1 MVRSMQIG
9 ILVFAML
16 GCVRFSKFILSILIT
31 FTFKPEHQNYLTK
44 GPSSSTNY
52 TTMEKPKVTKA
63 KVVRWSRKRTTTPQR
78 NKPGAEVAPKWKWMS
93 AEFFMENLRQVKL
106 KMVIEDV
113 RTKLKLAEM
122 RTNRQPLMARKQF
135 AASSLKHDR
144 LDRLR
149 RQVRLKQTELLE
161 TGEQT
166 KKDVK
171 LCNNLKMLLTN
182 TKKQF
187 TRTKRTVKRRVLRL
201 NKVNQ
206 PETDCS
212 TLFAVFHDVIV
223 ETPTTN
229 EADRLQTE
237 VISLVETPESLKAES
252 LQSGSKTIQDEEL
265 FEQEEAKQN
274 LDHPLSHYYIK
285 GSHNTYL
292 LGNQLTSASTID
304 GYRRAVANKC
314 KCLELDLHD
323 GPNGEPVIYHGW
335 TLTSRIVARE
345 VLEDGIKPNFNQ
357 DDLPLILVMD
367 DHIKSIEQRQVFI
380 KHLHDI
386 LGHFIYVGNTEEM
399 ACLPSPNQLRGKII
413 IHAPRAKWGDLANIC
428 QAVPFPPRALDKNPE
443 IGKWF
448 EASSLS
454 EHQLNRLL
462 KSSTIDKLMGNGR
475 IAEMS
480 QKRKM
485 REITANRLIRYYPGG
500 QRQLSGNFNPIP
512 GMNAGCQIAAMNIQT
527 KCSDLAIYESR
538 FIHAGNCGYAL
549 KPEFL
554 LDQTAPRI
562 SPKRIVIKVISGRN
576 LPQTGKRIHTYVN
589 IRVQG
594 EKEDKTEKATRKV
607 NDDGRNPKWEEE
619 LRFDVRVPELGFLLF
634 QVKRSQY
641 FGLKRACI
649 ASYAVPVVNLVNG
662 PCSIPLHDENLVPLD
677 KTYLLIQVTISDSSS
692 A

>member
-1 MVRSMQIG
+1 MQMPRIG
-9 ILVFAML
+9 
-16 GCVRFSKFILSILIT
+16 
-31 FTFKPEHQNYLTK
+31 
-44 GPSSSTNY
+44 
-52 TTMEKPKVTKA
+52 
-63 KVVRWSRKRTTTPQR
+63 
-78 NKPGAEVAPKWKWMS
+78 
-93 AEFFMENLRQVKL
+93 
-106 KMVIEDV
+106 
-113 RTKLKLAEM
+113 
-122 RTNRQPLMARKQF
+122 
-135 AASSLKHDR
+135 
-144 LDRLR
+144 
-149 RQVRLKQTELLE
+149 
-161 TGEQT
+161 
-166 KKDVK
+166 
-171 LCNNLKMLLTN
+171 
-182 TKKQF
+182 F
-187 TRTKRTVKRRVLRL
+187 TRRPQWRTCHLPWMDFNFPDCCPRGLRGWHKTKFQSRR
-201 NKVNQ
+201 
-206 PETDCS
+206 P
-212 TLFAVFHDVIV
+212 
-223 ETPTTN
+223 
-229 EADRLQTE
+229 
-237 VISLVETPESLKAES
+237 SLDP
-252 LQSGSKTIQDEEL
+252 
-265 FEQEEAKQN
+265 
-274 LDHPLSHYYIK
+274 
-285 GSHNTYL
+285 
-292 LGNQLTSASTID
+292 
-304 GYRRAVANKC
+304 
-314 KCLELDLHD
+314 
-323 GPNGEPVIYHGW
+323 
-335 TLTSRIVARE
+335 
-345 VLEDGIKPNFNQ
+345 
-357 DDLPLILVMD
+357 
-367 DHIKSIEQRQVFI
+367 
-380 KHLHDI
+380 
-386 LGHFIYVGNTEEM
+386 GHFIYVGNTEEM

-527 KCSDLAIYESR
+527 KCSDLAVYESR